1 MNLETIL
8 AEIDKLSPEDREQ
21 IKNHLVLPEQARL
34 ENVKRTIANL
44 DAAIDEFWNDS
55 SEEEMQLIFEAMRTK
70 STPSEKG
77 V

>member
-55 SEEEMQLIFEAMRTK
+55 RR
-70 STPSEKG
+70 